1 VSVRACFLGG
11 ARYGRPLDATNQKK
25 FSAMESCGQI
35 FVIGFAYG
43 LSPRVFTEHARF
55 YLLPELPLPVLRY
68 LELWIGGSVL
78 ALWLILR
85 HGVRIF
91 VAQGPYEGF
100 AVAVVKKIAGWLGCQ
115 IALVVE
121 AHGDFEKSFFLERS
135 VRFSKLYRFLMAR
148 AASFSLGQADLL
160 RAISSSTR
168 QQLERWAPGKT
179 IIQFP
184 AWTDIGAFL
193 LVGRRD
199 KEEPEPRRILYV
211 GVLTPLKGVHRLVNA
226 FVPIAGEF
234 SEARLV
240 IVGRAQNKNY
250 AEVLRQQVCD
260 LDLDDRVEF
269 LHAMPQSELAMWMGN
284 AAVLVL
290 PSSSEGLGRV
300 IVEAMAAGT
309 PVIGSDV
316 GGIPDVIED
325 HVSGFLVPPGNEEML
340 TERIRWILENPAR
353 ARVMGRKGHTFAAE
367 FFSTEVYLEGYRQI
381 FRAART
387 MGKSEKYAAFDF

>member
-1 VSVRACFLGG
+1 MSVRACFFGG

-25 FSAMESCGQI
+25 FAALETCGQI
-35 FVIGFAYG
+35 FVIGFAHG
-43 LSPRVFTEHARF
+43 LRPQVATEHARF

-68 LELWIGGSVL
+68 LELWAGGFVL

-91 VAQGPYEGF
+91 VAQSPYEGF
-100 AVAVVKKIAGWLGCQ
+100 AVAVVKKIAGWLGCR

-121 AHGDFEKSFFLERS
+121 VHGDFEKSFFLERS
-135 VRFSKLYRFLMAR
+135 VPFSKLYRFLMVR
-148 AASFSLGQADLL
+148 AARFSLGQADLL

-193 LVGRRD
+193 RVGRRD
-199 KEEPEPRRILYV
+199 KGEQNLQRILYV
-211 GVLTPLKGVHRLVNA
+211 GVLTPLKGVHQLVNA

-240 IVGRAQNKNY
+240 IVGRAQNRNY
-250 AEVLRQQVCD
+250 AEALRRQVCN
-260 LDLDDRVEF
+260 LDLDERVEF
-269 LHAMPQSELAMWMGN
+269 RQAMAQSELAIWMGN

-325 HVSGFLVPPGNEEML
+325 RVSGFLVPPGNEEML
-340 TERIRWILENPAR
+340 SERIRWILENPAR
-353 ARVMGRKGHTFAAE
+353 ARIMGRNGHAFAAQ
-367 FFSTEVYLEGYRQI
+367 FFSTEMYLDRYRQI
-381 FRAART
+381 FRAAQT
-387 MGKSEKYAAFDF
+387 MGKSAKYAALNL

>member
-1 VSVRACFLGG
+1 MNVRACFFGG
-11 ARYGRPLDATNQKK
+11 ARYGRPLDATNKKK
-25 FSAMESCGQI
+25 FAAMESCGQI
-35 FVIGFAYG
+35 FVIGFAHG

-85 HGVRIF
+85 DGVRIF
-91 VAQGPYEGF
+91 VAQSPYEGF
-100 AVAVVKKIAGWLGCQ
+100 AAAVVKKVAGWLGCR

-121 AHGDFEKSFFLERS
+121 VHGDFEKGFFLERS
-135 VRFSKLYRFLMAR
+135 VPFSKLYRFLMAR
-148 AASFSLGQADLL
+148 AARFSLGQADLL

-179 IIQFP
+179 IVQFP

-199 KEEPEPRRILYV
+199 KEEQGLRRILYV

-226 FVPIAGEF
+226 FAPIAWEF

-240 IVGRAQNKNY
+240 IVGRAQNRNY
-250 AEVLRQQVCD
+250 AEALRQQVCD

-269 LHAMPQSELAMWMGN
+269 LHAMPQSELATWMGN

-325 HVSGFLVPPGNEEML
+325 HVSGFLVPPGNERML

-353 ARVMGRKGHTFAAE
+353 ARAMGRNGHTFAE
-367 FFSTEVYLEGYRQI
+367 QFFSTEVYLDGYRQI
-381 FRAART
+381 FRAAQT